1 MKFIFFISIFL
12 IFYAFI
18 GYPISLIILDK
29 LGKGKKLNID
39 KKYEP
44 FISIIIPAHN
54 EESVIENK
62 LKNLIGLEYNK
73 DKVEIIIASDNS
85 SDNTN
90 DIVKNFIR
98 NNKDQNIILYEVNER
113 KGKTNAQNEAVRVS
127 NGEIIIFSDANSIL
141 KEDSLKELVKFMS
154 DETVAYVS
162 GRLIYTNEEVSNTS
176 NAEASYWNYDLFMR
190 EVESK
195 FGSITAG
202 NGAIYAIRK
211 LDYVEFDPIKCH
223 DSAMPIESVLMG
235 KKAVYNKEA
244 IAYEKAGET
253 SKDEFNRK
261 VRMARYILNV
271 HFERLDK
278 YNFFKYGWFSYF
290 YFCHRHLRNSLFLLH
305 ISLFISSIFIMNEN
319 PMFMIIG
326 IGQVLFYSIAIVYR
340 LLKLNNKLMYIPYY
354 YTLTIYAQL
363 VGAFRQ
369 ITGRAKPFWEKAETT
384 R

>member
-1 MKFIFFISIFL
+1 MKMIFFISLFL
-12 IFYAFI
+12 IFYSFV
-18 GYPISLIILDK
+18 GYPISLIILNK
-29 LGKGKKLNID
+29 IGKDKKLNID

-44 FISIIIPAHN
+44 SISIIIPAHN

-62 LKNLIGLEYNK
+62 LKNLVDLKYPKN
-73 DKVEIIIASDNS
+73 KVEIIIASDNS

-90 DIVKNFIR
+90 IIVRNFIR
-98 NNKDQNIILYEVNER
+98 NNQEKNIMLYEVNER
-113 KGKTNAQNEAVRVS
+113 KGKTNAQNEAVRIAK
-127 NGEIIIFSDANSIL
+127 GEIIIFSDANSML

-154 DETVAYVS
+154 DDTVAYVS
-162 GRLIYTNEEVSNTS
+162 GQLVYTNGDISNAS
-176 NAEASYWNYDLFMR
+176 NAESTYWNYDLFMR

-211 LDYVEFDPIKCH
+211 SDYVEFNPIKCH
-223 DSAMPIESVLMG
+223 DDAMPIESVLMG
-235 KKAVYNKEA
+235 KRAVYNKKA

-253 SKDEFNRK
+253 SEDEFKRK

-278 YNFFKYGWFSYF
+278 YNLFKYGWFSYF

-305 ISLFISSIFIMNEN
+305 IALFISYLFIMNEN
-319 PMFMIIG
+319 IVFMFIG
-326 IGQVLFYSIAIVYR
+326 IGQILFYSIAIVYK
-340 LLKLNNKLMYIPYY
+340 LLELKNKLMYIPYY
-354 YTLTIYAQL
+354 YSLTIYAQL

-369 ITGRAKPFWEKAETT
+369 ITGKSKPFWEKAEST

>member
-1 MKFIFFISIFL
+1 MKMIFFISLFL
-12 IFYAFI
+12 IFYSFI
-18 GYPISLIILDK
+18 GYPISLIILNK
-29 LGKGKKLNID
+29 IGKGKKLNIN
-39 KKYEP
+39 KQYEP
-44 FISIIIPAHN
+44 SVSIIIPAHN
-54 EESVIENK
+54 EESVIETK
-62 LKNLIGLEYNK
+62 LRNLISLQYPKN
-73 DKVEIIIASDNS
+73 KVEIIIASDNS

-90 DIVKNFIR
+90 MIVRKFITSNKEKNIM
-98 NNKDQNIILYEVNER
+98 IYEVNER
-113 KGKTNAQNEAVRVS
+113 KGKTNAQNEAVRIAK
-127 NGEIIIFSDANSIL
+127 GEIIIFSDANSML
-141 KEDSLKELVKFMS
+141 KEDSLIELVKFMS
-154 DETVAYVS
+154 DNSVAYVS
-162 GRLIYTNEEVSNTS
+162 GQLIYTNGDISNAS
-176 NAEASYWNYDLFMR
+176 NAESTYWNYDLFMR

-211 LDYVEFDPIKCH
+211 SDYVELNPIKSH

-235 KKAVYNKEA
+235 KRAVYNKNA

-253 SKDEFNRK
+253 SEDEFKRK

-305 ISLFISSIFIMNEN
+305 IVLFASNLFIMNEN
-319 PMFMIIG
+319 RLFMFIG
-326 IGQVLFYSIAIVYR
+326 IGQILFYSIAIGYK
-340 LLKLNNKLMYIPYY
+340 LLGLKNRLMYIPYY
-354 YTLTIYAQL
+354 YSLTIYAQL

-369 ITGRAKPFWEKAETT
+369 ITGKSKPFWEKAEST

>member
-1 MKFIFFISIFL
+1 MKMIFFISLFL
-12 IFYAFI
+12 IFYSFV
-18 GYPISLIILDK
+18 GYPISLIILNK
-29 LGKGKKLNID
+29 IGKDKKLNID

-44 FISIIIPAHN
+44 SISIIIPAHN

-62 LKNLIGLEYNK
+62 LKNLVDLKYPKN
-73 DKVEIIIASDNS
+73 KVEIIIASDNS

-90 DIVKNFIR
+90 IIVRNFIR
-98 NNKDQNIILYEVNER
+98 NNQEKNIMLYEVNER
-113 KGKTNAQNEAVRVS
+113 KGKTNAQNEAVRIAK
-127 NGEIIIFSDANSIL
+127 GEIIIFSDANSML

-154 DETVAYVS
+154 DDTVAYVS
-162 GRLIYTNEEVSNTS
+162 GQLVYTNGDISNAS
-176 NAEASYWNYDLFMR
+176 NAESTYWNYDLFMR

-211 LDYVEFDPIKCH
+211 SDYVEFNPIKCH
-223 DSAMPIESVLMG
+223 DDAMPIESVLMG
-235 KKAVYNKEA
+235 KRAVYNKKA

-253 SKDEFNRK
+253 SEDEFKRK

-278 YNFFKYGWFSYF
+278 YNLFKYGWFSYF

-305 ISLFISSIFIMNEN
+305 IALFISNLFIMNEN
-319 PMFMIIG
+319 IVFMFIG
-326 IGQVLFYSIAIVYR
+326 IGQILFYSIAIVYK
-340 LLKLNNKLMYIPYY
+340 LLELKNKLMYIPYY
-354 YTLTIYAQL
+354 YSLTIYAQL

-369 ITGRAKPFWEKAETT
+369 ITGKSKPFWEKAEST

>member
-1 MKFIFFISIFL
+1 MKMIFFISLFL
-12 IFYAFI
+12 IFYSFI
-18 GYPISLIILDK
+18 GYPISLIILNK
-29 LGKGKKLNID
+29 IGKGKKLNIN

-44 FISIIIPAHN
+44 SISIIIPAHN
-54 EESVIENK
+54 EESVIETK
-62 LKNLIGLEYNK
+62 LRNLISLQYPKN
-73 DKVEIIIASDNS
+73 KVEIIIASDNS

-90 DIVKNFIR
+90 MIVRKFITSNKEKNIM
-98 NNKDQNIILYEVNER
+98 LYEVNER
-113 KGKTNAQNEAVRVS
+113 KGKTNAQNEAVRIAK
-127 NGEIIIFSDANSIL
+127 GEIIIFSDANSML
-141 KEDSLKELVKFMS
+141 KEDSLIELVKFMS
-154 DETVAYVS
+154 DNSVAYVS
-162 GRLIYTNEEVSNTS
+162 GQLIYTNGDISNAS
-176 NAEASYWNYDLFMR
+176 NAESTYWNYDLFMR

-211 LDYVEFDPIKCH
+211 SDYVEFNPIKSH

-235 KKAVYNKEA
+235 KRAVYNKMA

-253 SKDEFNRK
+253 SEDEFKRK

-305 ISLFISSIFIMNEN
+305 IALFISNLFIMNKN
-319 PMFMIIG
+319 IIFMFTG
-326 IGQVLFYSIAIVYR
+326 IGQILFYSVAIAYKIIG
-340 LLKLNNKLMYIPYY
+340 LKNKLMYIPYY
-354 YTLTIYAQL
+354 YSLTIYAQL

-369 ITGRAKPFWEKAETT
+369 ITGKSKPFWEKAEST